1 MQVEL
6 QVTSDG
12 SHTLLN
18 PQVNECYHST
28 HGALQESLHVFI
40 RSGLDH
46 IANPTRVIRIL
57 EVGLGTG
64 LNALLTVQAA
74 HDRKLR
80 IEYTAVE
87 TFPLETQITAALNYP
102 ALIGNPSAAKWFENI
117 HAATWES
124 AQAITPFFK
133 LKKMKGR
140 LQDLRL
146 EPASFDLVYFD
157 AFAPQKQPEM
167 WLPEVLANV
176 ADAMDHGACLV
187 TYCAK
192 GQVKRD
198 LRAAGLE
205 VEALPG
211 PPGKREMIRACKGK
225 VTKATTIKFSG
236 TSR

>member
-12 SHTLLN
+12 SHTLFN
-18 PQVNECYHST
+18 PLVNECYHST

-40 RSGLDH
+40 KQGLEH
-46 IANPTRVIRIL
+46 IANQTGVIRIL

-74 HDRKLR
+74 HDRDLR

-87 TFPLETQITAALNYP
+87 AFPLETQITRTLNYP
-102 ALIGNPSAAKWFENI
+102 AMIGNHLAEKWFEDI
-117 HAATWES
+117 HAAPWES
-124 AQAITPFFK
+124 AQAITSFFK
-133 LKKMKGR
+133 LTKINGR
-140 LQDLRL
+140 LQDLTL
-146 EPASFDLVYFD
+146 ERKAFDLVYFD

-167 WLPEVLANV
+167 WLPELLAKV
-176 ADAMDHGACLV
+176 AAAMDDGACLV

-198 LRAAGLE
+198 LRSARLE

-211 PPGKREMIRACKGK
+211 PPGKREMIRAIRRR
-225 VTKATTIKFSG
+225 T
-236 TSR
+236 